1 MSTEASA
8 QWSELSSCVI
18 FWLHSCEFL
27 AAPDA
32 PRNRLVRYARQNEQ
46 LQHAEGG
53 RFDISS
59 ASLYRGEYAM
69 LSEPKLYP
77 AHVCKAC
84 GQEVLRLEMDAP
96 TLVSGVVECPACG
109 SSGALNI
116 EIRSLEDRKPP
127 VRSNG
132 KR

>member
-1 MSTEASA
+1 
-8 QWSELSSCVI
+8 
-18 FWLHSCEFL
+18 
-27 AAPDA
+27 
-32 PRNRLVRYARQNEQ
+32 VRYARQNEQ
-46 LQHAEGG
+46 LQRAEGG
-53 RFDISS
+53 RVQYLVRLFIS
-59 ASLYRGEYAM
+59 GKYAM